1 MNAKI
6 EQAGGNSSAD
16 IAKLTAALLV
26 LAAGVFA
33 YYWFNDFPT
42 WQRLLMLLAGFVGGG
57 AIGYFT
63 RAGQSLIEFL
73 VESRFELRKVVWPS
87 RQETIQTTL
96 VIMAVVVLLSLILG
110 LIDWVLKF
118 LVLDLL
124 LKA

>member
-1 MNAKI
+1 MNAKV
-6 EQAGGNSSAD
+6 EQAGGNSAAE
-16 IAKLTAALLV
+16 IAKITAAAVV

-33 YYWFNDFPT
+33 YYAYNDLPT
-42 WQRLLMLLAGFVGGG
+42 WQRLLLLLAGFVGAG

-63 RAGQSLIEFL
+63 RAGRGLVDFL

-118 LVLDLL
+118 IVLDLL